1 MRGCGSAVGDS
12 TRIRMF
18 GLFPR
23 SISRRDQQQRLNSLS
38 DGRRT
43 GSSFLL
49 GLHCMPMQG
58 TGAARRGPA
67 ASHAAFLNVPA
78 VAVLAQLVLMPLSGA
93 RAGDWYVDAQ
103 GWAPRLASLQHAP
116 WQNFSDI
123 DWTRVGPGDTIHI
136 VGDACGPGYRE
147 PLVVGASG
155 SSTAPLV
162 IAGMSRSGRG
172 DPVIDGENQR
182 EYGVVLRDRDN
193 VIVRRLAIRNHAAA
207 GISIQGARSGV
218 IVERN
223 NIFSGDPGGGN
234 ARGIDARENR
244 GEDALIVRENYF
256 TTPESSRAQTD
267 GIYSMDND
275 GVLFERNRIV
285 ISNSDTSGHSDA
297 FQSFQDKNIRVY
309 GNWFEQ
315 ANTAA
320 SDNHGVWMSNGR
332 EGGNIDFHENVIS
345 VRHLAQDS
353 AVTHYRSREWTE
365 QAGVSIRRN
374 TILGGGRALNL
385 ADSPRAEV
393 HGNIIVPAEGG
404 TPVVLLGQAPPA
416 GSIDRNLIWTSG
428 GIVGRD
434 EAQSFSWNQWQQ
446 RGYDAHGMNLALPS
460 VPRTM
465 QDLQAAAA
473 LLPGSYG
480 ASGALLPSAHAD
492 PSPRPCLT
500 EH

>member
-1 MRGCGSAVGDS
+1 MEKRQRVNSVSEA
-12 TRIRMF
+12 
-18 GLFPR
+18 
-23 SISRRDQQQRLNSLS
+23 RRAIQ
-38 DGRRT
+38 
-43 GSSFLL
+43 SFLP
-49 GLHCMPMQG
+49 GLDRSPVPKTGG
-58 TGAARRGPA
+58 TRRNPAGAN
-67 ASHAAFLNVPA
+67 AAFLNGLA
-78 VAVLAQLVLMPLSGA
+78 AAAFAQLLLLLPSGA
-93 RAGDWYVDAQ
+93 RAGDWYVD
-103 GWAPRLASLQHAP
+103 GRGESSPFASLPQAP
-116 WQNFSDI
+116 WQSFAEI
-123 DWTRVGPGDTIHI
+123 DWSRVGPGDTIHI
-136 VGDACGPGYRE
+136 VGDACSPGYRE
-147 PLVVGASG
+147 TLVVGASG

-162 IAGMSRSGRG
+162 ISGMSQPGRG

-182 EYGVVLRDRDN
+182 ASGVVLRNRDN

-218 IVERN
+218 VVERN
-223 NIFSGDPGGGN
+223 SIFSGDPGGGN

-256 TTPESSRAQTD
+256 STPDSSGAQTD

-285 ISNSDTSGHSDA
+285 ISNGDTSGHSDG
-297 FQSFQDKNIRVY
+297 FQSFQDKGIRVY

-320 SDNHGVWMSNGR
+320 TDNHGVWMSNGR
-332 EGGNIDFHENVIS
+332 EGGNIDFRNNVIF

-353 AVTHYRSREWTE
+353 AVTHYRSSGWTE
-365 QAGVSIRRN
+365 RAGVSITQN

-385 ADSPRAEV
+385 ADSPQAEV

-416 GSIDRNLIWTSG
+416 GSIDRNLIWVSG
-428 GIVGRD
+428 RIVGRE
-434 EAQSFSWNQWQQ
+434 EAQSFSWDEWQQ
-446 RGYDAHGMNLALPS
+446 RGYDTHGMNLTLPS

-480 ASGALLPSAHAD
+480 APGALLPPAHAD
-492 PSPRPCLT
+492 PPAGPCAT
-500 EH
+500 AP